1 MVSDS
6 LQGVLSNEDIEK
18 FGQRYIST
26 AIVVDPIDLSLT
38 GNLVGIEFGVNP
50 KLDIKVLISEV
61 FKFIG
66 GILVDDKRRIASN
79 ILLNLGDDSIVISGP
94 FKILNAKII
103 EIDSIN
109 QLCVLAIDLFK
120 ITTLEKGEEK

>member
-18 FGQRYIST
+18 FGQRYISA

-66 GILVDDKRRIASN
+66 GILVDDKRRVASN
-79 ILLNLGDDSIVISGP
+79 ILLNLGDDSVVISGP

-120 ITTLEKGEEK
+120 ITTLEKG